1 MTYPAPLPATP
12 TRFWM
17 RAALV
22 VLGLA
27 LVSSAIWALRHL
39 VGEPSA
45 VKRQVARIAI
55 LPDTPPPPPPPPPP
69 RKEEPVK
76 AEARPQAQDS
86 SPKPPA
92 PENAPLKMEGA
103 AGNGPSA
110 FQSGSVSQD
119 YQGGKPTVAASGGG
133 GVDRAAE
140 RLYAGTV
147 RQMLRDEIERQ
158 LPPDAGEILA
168 SFALWIDADGRMSRW
183 ELDPAVSA
191 STSSTSAS
199 ALQKALER
207 SAAQL
212 QLPAPNSVTQP
223 MRFRLTLRG
232 AG

>member
-1 MTYPAPLPATP
+1 MSYPAPQTAAPGRIWL
-12 TRFWM
+12 

-22 VLGLA
+22 VLGLT

-39 VGEPSA
+39 AGEPSA

-69 RKEEPVK
+69 RKEEVARP
-76 AEARPQAQDS
+76 EARPQPQDNT
-86 SPKPPA
+86 PKPPA
-92 PENAPLKMEGA
+92 PDNAPLKMEGA

-119 YQGGKPTVAASGGG
+119 YQGGKPTVGAAAGGG
-133 GVDRAAE
+133 AVDRAAE

-158 LPPDAGEILA
+158 LPPDAGEILV
-168 SFALWIDADGRMSRW
+168 SFALWISADGRLSRW
-183 ELDPAVSA
+183 ELDPAAASA
-191 STSSTSAS
+191 SSGA
-199 ALQKALER
+199 ALQQALER

-212 QLPAPNSVTQP
+212 QLPAPNSVSQP
-223 MRFRLTLRG
+223 MRFRLTLRS